1 MKTMKT
7 RLIIFVLSLLLLPLA
22 GFWLSDSEWHDFPA
36 DTPAAIVNPPATL
49 LTTLVLAGYILLVN
63 HMTKLLTGNSPIKAQ
78 LHFLQWM
85 GAAGTI
91 LIWLLVYLNLYVS
104 NWTTQPDNPAMQLL
118 LFTPLF
124 ATLAPAVLG
133 TRALLGSLPGV
144 LKYLSRGI
152 ALPVPREETLVA
164 SLLVVSATGLL
175 GGAAWPAQLS
185 WLLWLA
191 PLLLLVA
198 LQLLWHESTIFDGL
212 ESGNWGRVVFA
223 AVSGIIVA
231 NLTMTVYQVNG
242 GILEINIGHPL
253 LAQPGYA
260 LFGML
265 CLQLGDVISE
275 NWRGKQRGAMFRQ
288 KSKFPIPVVAKK
300 N

>member
-1 MKTMKT
+1 MKT
-7 RLIIFVLSLLLLPLA
+7 RLIIFVVSLLLLPFA

-36 DTPAAIVNPPATL
+36 DTRAAIVNPPATL
-49 LTTLVLAGYILLVN
+49 LTTLMMAGYILLVN
-63 HMTKLLTGNSPIKAQ
+63 RMTTLLTGNNPIKAQ
-78 LHFLQWM
+78 RHFLLWM

-91 LIWLLVYLNLYVS
+91 LVWLLVYLNLYVS
-104 NWTTQPDNPAMQLL
+104 SWVTQPDNPAMQLL

-124 ATLAPAVLG
+124 ATLAPAILG
-133 TRALLGSLPGV
+133 TRALLGSLPGA

-152 ALPVPREETLVA
+152 ALPVPRKEMLVA
-164 SLLVVSATGLL
+164 SLLAVSAAGLL
-175 GGAAWPAQLS
+175 GGTAWPAQLS

-212 ESGNWGRVVFA
+212 GSGNWGRLVFA
-223 AVSGIIVA
+223 AASGIIVA
-231 NLTMTVYQVNG
+231 NLAVIAYQVNG
-242 GILEINIGHPL
+242 GVIKINLNHPL

-275 NWRGKQRGAMFRQ
+275 NWRGKQRGTMFRQ
-288 KSKFPIPVVAKK
+288 KKKFPIPVIARKD
-300 N
+300 